1 MSDRNFSRNL
11 KNADPHHSKDRDCV
25 KTRSCGIG
33 LRHRATPTRR
43 LSYVLLPHGL
53 IPNLPLEET
62 TVTLRITLTGALA
75 SIMLLVGLSSPA
87 VAQDNSD
94 TADTD
99 TPSQTESDTETSD
112 TTTDTS
118 QTDTTTDTETSDTT
132 TDTTTDT
139 SQTDTTTDTETSDT
153 TTDTSQTEAADT
165 TATTSPSVS
174 GDSGQGDDDIAAA
187 FADGTPNPQP
197 SAPLTPATDAEA
209 STAAADEVLGEVQ
222 LAFTGPDTRVAA
234 LAAALLTAGATCVGA
249 SRRRT
254 KHFSDE

>member
-1 MSDRNFSRNL
+1 
-11 KNADPHHSKDRDCV
+11 
-25 KTRSCGIG
+25 
-33 LRHRATPTRR
+33 
-43 LSYVLLPHGL
+43 
-53 IPNLPLEET
+53 
-62 TVTLRITLTGALA
+62 
-75 SIMLLVGLSSPA
+75 MLLVGLSSPA

-99 TPSQTESDTETSD
+99 TPSQTESDTETS
-112 TTTDTS
+112 
-118 QTDTTTDTETSDTT
+118 
-132 TDTTTDT
+132 DTTTDT